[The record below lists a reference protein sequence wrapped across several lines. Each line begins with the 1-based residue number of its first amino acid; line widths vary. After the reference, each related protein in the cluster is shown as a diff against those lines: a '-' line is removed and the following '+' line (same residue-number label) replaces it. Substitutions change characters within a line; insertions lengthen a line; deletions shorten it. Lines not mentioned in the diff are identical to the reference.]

1 MASES
6 GGWLNRVRVILGRGC
21 GCGVV
26 GLLRESSAGFSMIVR
41 GVSGTLLG
49 WAAVV
54 GESPVRENIMWVVAA
69 IPE

>member
-21 GCGVV
+21 GRGVV
-26 GLLRESSAGFSMIVR
+26 GLLRESSAGFSTAGV

-54 GESPVRENIMWVVAA
+54 GESPVRENTGLVVVM